1 MNKLFTLIILVFSA
15 FACNKTKETKE
26 TSINKIVIHSVNLDI
41 DTGSDV
47 SCQDFNLT
55 FGSHVKDKSIEDKS
69 ILTELENLLKE
80 TKKIKKN
87 KSVDVRRK
95 IVIYYKDKT
104 VDTLCAG
111 RFNIL
116 VNNQLLEENTD
127 LLNFVLDL

>member
-15 FACNKTKETKE
+15 FACNKTKET
-26 TSINKIVIHSVNLDI
+26 SINKIVIHSVNLNI

-69 ILTELENLLKE
+69 ILTELENLLKK
-80 TKKIKKN
+80 TKKRKKN
-87 KSVDVRRK
+87 KYVDVRRK

-104 VDTLCAG
+104 IDTLCAG
-111 RFNIL
+111 RFNVLI
-116 VNNQLLEENTD
+116 NNQLLEENTN
-127 LLNFVLDL
+127 LSNFVLDL